1 MSRCGTASYQTNLLA
16 TALSQ
21 NGMIA
26 VALSQNKQL
35 QNTPAA
41 TRGSAGIDL
50 ILQEEVKF
58 KFPGEVQVVPSQ
70 LSGRLPQNYVGLVLP
85 RCSMGKKGIFVI
97 PGVIDSDY
105 TGIIYV
111 QLWTNF
117 PQILSIHSSPAQL
130 LHLPYFVLAG
140 GKPKERGEG
149 GFGPSFCI
157 RYSCQ
162 PLGGDLLSKL
172 GATLTLED

>member
-1 MSRCGTASYQTNLLA
+1 FPCVQCMPLDKG
-16 TALSQ
+16 
-21 NGMIA
+21 
-26 VALSQNKQL
+26 NKSTIE
-35 QNTPAA
+35 NTPAA

-70 LSGRLPQNYVGLVLP
+70 LSGPLPQNYVGLVLP
-85 RCSMGKKGIFVI
+85 WSSMGKNGIFVI

-117 PQILSIHSSPAQL
+117 PQILPIHSSPAQL
-130 LHLPYFVLAG
+130 LHLPYFVPAG
-140 GKPKERGEG
+140 GEPKERGEG
-149 GFGPSFCI
+149 GFVSTDPN
-157 RYSCQ
+157 Y
-162 PLGGDLLSKL
+162 LLL
-172 GATLTLED
+172 F